1 MAKITSNTIKDIL
14 KSYDPQ
20 KYNQGITVAK
30 LIAVTLHR
38 MNEEKIE
45 ISFENV
51 VVSSHAL
58 FPEKFSMLNFPEHP
72 DTMRI
77 DNTLRLDAK
86 KHGQFLKGN
95 RVKGY
100 LLTGL
105 GRQAAE
111 EAIEEL
117 ESGTQKLVKKLNR
130 KDWKIESKLVY
141 AVTKSDAF
149 EKFSTKQF
157 SDINKFEVCDVLHGT
172 LNTPQRELERN
183 LSTLIG
189 HCLKLNKITEYQEV
203 SAQALEFLK
212 YLEKNLEGL
221 VK

>member
-1 MAKITSNTIKDIL
+1 LKNKITDVF

-20 KYNQGITVAK
+20 KYHQGITVAK
-30 LIAVTLHR
+30 LIAVTLHQ
-38 MNEEKIE
+38 MNEAKIST
-45 ISFENV
+45 SFENV
-51 VVSSHAL
+51 VISAHTL

-105 GRQAAE
+105 GRQAAQT
-111 EAIEEL
+111 AIEEL
-117 ESGTQKLVKKLNR
+117 QSKSQKLKKKVNR
-130 KDWKIESKLVY
+130 KGWKIESKLVY
-141 AVTKSDAF
+141 AVTKSDAY

-157 SDINKFEVCDVLHGT
+157 SDINKFEICDVLHGT
-172 LNTPQRELERN
+172 LQTPINELERN

-189 HCLKLNKITEYQEV
+189 HCIALEKITEYQEV
-203 SAQALEFLK
+203 SKNALTFLK
-212 YLEKNLEGL
+212 YLEEDFEELIK
-221 VK
+221 